1 MALKQCE
8 QYRII
13 LSIRDKK
20 VNIMDTKELMAEKK
34 ICPLEKAVNTISGK
48 WKIPIIWQ
56 INEGKKRPS
65 EFLRGI
71 DKVDRRVLNQHL
83 SEMVSD
89 GLLTKKS
96 FNELPPRVEYQLTD
110 LGQKLV
116 DVLWELNDWGKLLIE
131 KDEG

>member
-1 MALKQCE
+1 MKTLRLETKN
-8 QYRII
+8 
-13 LSIRDKK
+13 K
-20 VNIMDTKELMAEKK
+20 V
-34 ICPLEKAVNTISGK
+34 CPLENAVNTISGK

-71 DKVDRRVLNQHL
+71 NNVDRRVLNQHL
-83 SEMVSD
+83 SEMISD

-116 DVLWELNDWGKLLIE
+116 DVLWYLNDWGKLLIA
-131 KDEG
+131 KDLR

>member
-1 MALKQCE
+1 MKTLRLE
-8 QYRII
+8 TEN
-13 LSIRDKK
+13 K
-20 VNIMDTKELMAEKK
+20 V
-34 ICPLEKAVNTISGK
+34 CPLEKAVNTISGK

-71 DKVDRRVLNQHL
+71 NNVDRRVLNQHL
-83 SEMVSD
+83 SEMISD

-116 DVLWELNDWGKLLIE
+116 DVLWHLNDWGKLLIA
-131 KDEG
+131 KDLR

>member
-1 MALKQCE
+1 MFLNLSC
-8 QYRII
+8 QYRIF
-13 LSIRDKK
+13 LSVGDNK
-20 VNIMDTKELMAEKK
+20 VNIMNTKELIGDNK

-56 INEGKKRPS
+56 IHEGKKRPS

-71 DKVDRRVLNQHL
+71 EKVDRRVLNQHL

-89 GLLTKKS
+89 GLLTKES

-110 LGQKLV
+110 LGRKLV
-116 DVLWELNDWGKLLIE
+116 DVLWELNDWGKLLIDME
-131 KDEG
+131 NY

>member
-1 MALKQCE
+1 MVLKLSR
-8 QYRII
+8 QYHII

-20 VNIMDTKELMAEKK
+20 VNIMNTKALVNEKK

-56 INEGKKRPS
+56 IHEGKKRPS

-71 DKVDRRVLNQHL
+71 NQVDRRVLNQHL
-83 SEMVSD
+83 SEMISD
-89 GLLTKKS
+89 GLLSKTS

-116 DVLWELNDWGKLLIE
+116 GILWELNDWGKLLVNKSE
-131 KDEG
+131 C